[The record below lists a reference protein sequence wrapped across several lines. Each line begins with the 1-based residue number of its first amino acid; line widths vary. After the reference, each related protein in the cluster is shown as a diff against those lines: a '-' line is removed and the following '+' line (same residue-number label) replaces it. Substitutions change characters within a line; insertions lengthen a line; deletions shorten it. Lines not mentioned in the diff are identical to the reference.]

1 MQLNLQC
8 IQNGIGV
15 NMKHN
20 FRSFRRKKQ
29 QKQLKKSNNQKEE
42 YKKWHLVLVNR
53 ILNILFCSRGSTKFN
68 WEFTFNE
75 FERVS
80 IYMDVCMSAWVRSA
94 LLLAEWHYLRLA
106 YANQSEVIRALE
118 TV

>member
-20 FRSFRRKKQ
+20 FRSFRWKKQ
-29 QKQLKKSNNQKEE
+29 QKQLKNYNQSEE
-42 YKKWHLVLVNR
+42 YKKWHSVLVNR

-68 WEFTFNE
+68 CEFTFNE

-80 IYMDVCMSAWVRSA
+80 VYMDVCVCVSA
-94 LLLAEWHYLRLA
+94 
-106 YANQSEVIRALE
+106 
-118 TV
+118 